1 MGLWDK
7 IMPPGKMVIVP
18 QKFNY
23 TAGETVKGKLT
34 LTTKKPIKGTALKI
48 SLIGTEKSSS
58 RSMSRGRMKSST
70 STKTIFNFEMPLDG
84 EKEYNNAEYDFEIKI
99 PENVMQRT
107 NQMPDIGGGL
117 GTALKAAKY
126 LSSGSLPNVQITW
139 YLLGDLDI
147 PSGRDI
153 SKKVQLNIT

>member
-1 MGLWDK
+1 MGLWDR

-18 QKFNY
+18 EKFNY
-23 TAGETVKGKLT
+23 TAGETIKGKLT
-34 LTTKKPIKGTALKI
+34 LTTKKPIKATSLKV
-48 SLIGTEKSSS
+48 SLVAVEKTSSVQRTGS
-58 RSMSRGRMKSST
+58 SMKKST
-70 STKTIFNFEMPLDG
+70 NTKTVFNFEMPLDG

-126 LSSGSLPNVQITW
+126 LTSGQTSNQIIW
-139 YLLGDLDI
+139 HLLGDLNI
-147 PSGRDI
+147 PGGRDI
-153 SKKVQLNIT
+153 ANKVQLNIT